1 MASGFHNFLMNLLLN
16 RLLQG
21 TAGTFPPTV
30 YFGLYSATPNDTT
43 AGGGGTEI
51 TTGVIG
57 GYARVSKVTTSAQF
71 TTSSAGSSSNVTII
85 DFGTASAGSGVSVTQ
100 WGMFDGPTAG
110 NLLCWADLTPAQTVA
125 NGNPYSFAVGA
136 LVIAGI

>member
-1 MASGFHNFLMNLLLN
+1 MASGFTQFLMNLLLN

-21 TAGTFPPTV
+21 TAGTFPGTV
-30 YFGLYSATPNDTT
+30 YFGLYSSTTPTDT
-43 AGGGGTEI
+43 GGGTEV
-51 TTGVIG
+51 TSGNIG

-71 TTSSAGSSSNVTII
+71 TTSSVGSSSNVTTI
-85 DFGTASAGSGVSVTQ
+85 DFGTASSGTGVQLNQ
-100 WGMFDGPTAG
+100 WGMFDALTAG

-125 NGNPYSFAVGA
+125 NGNPYSFAIGA